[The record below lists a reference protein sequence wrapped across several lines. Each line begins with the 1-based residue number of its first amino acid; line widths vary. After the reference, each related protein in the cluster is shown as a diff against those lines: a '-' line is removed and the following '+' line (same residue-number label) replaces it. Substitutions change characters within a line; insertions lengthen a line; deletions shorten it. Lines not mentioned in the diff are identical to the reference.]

1 MTHILNSSVIS
12 SKRITVPGH
21 ENDQVHPVYTDH
33 GLYGVSAV
41 FFTWLVEQ
49 LLELTSDLETIILNI
64 FSSSAFAIS
73 FAKYRGGVS
82 ITNTAMV
89 KPF

>member
-1 MTHILNSSVIS
+1 MLST
-12 SKRITVPGH
+12 KRITVPGQ
-21 ENDQVHPVYTDH
+21 ENDQEQHILCTQITVC
-33 GLYGVSAV
+33 AV
-41 FFTWLVEQ
+41 CQQFFIWLVGQ

-89 KPF
+89 KPFYN